1 MGMQANDASQTTLT
15 GTAKM
20 TTMYKV
26 TSRTATQDPIS
37 YQATA
42 TITVNGTTLTASY
55 GGDEN
60 ECRKEVKEG
69 AVIELRAKARKL
81 GWNID

>member
-1 MGMQANDASQTTLT
+1 
-15 GTAKM
+15 M
-20 TTMYKV
+20 TKMYKV
-26 TSRTATQDPIS
+26 TSRTRTQDPIS
-37 YQATA
+37 YEATA
-42 TITVNGTTLTASY
+42 TITVNGKTLTESY

-69 AVIELRAKARKL
+69 AVIQLRAKARKL